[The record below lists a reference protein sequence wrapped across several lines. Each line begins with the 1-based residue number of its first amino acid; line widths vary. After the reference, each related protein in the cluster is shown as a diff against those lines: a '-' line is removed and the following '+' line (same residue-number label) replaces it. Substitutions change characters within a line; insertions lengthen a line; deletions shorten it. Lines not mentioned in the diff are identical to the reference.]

1 MNTEVL
7 ARPCWQLLAKKAQD
21 EADLLQQEMTQT
33 RHRLSKLQASRD
45 RLQNMYDEYC
55 HQLNRPGSSSQGM
68 REAMGQRQFMA
79 QLLTLL
85 ERVNTDMAHTNN
97 LLDGYRE
104 RLLCVEKERMKM
116 QSLAEQNEQALN
128 QQARKKEQRRMD
140 ELGVMQ
146 FNQRNAS

>member
-7 ARPCWQLLAKKAQD
+7 ARPCWSLLANKAQD
-21 EADLLQQEMTQT
+21 EAELIQQHLVQT

-45 RLQNMYDEYC
+45 RLQRMYDEYC
-55 HQLNRPGSSSQGM
+55 QQLNQLGSSSQGM

-85 ERVNTDMAHTNN
+85 ERVNTDIAHTHNQ
-97 LLDGYRE
+97 LEGYKE
-104 RLLCVEKERMKM
+104 RLVSAEKERMKM
-116 QSLAEQNEQALN
+116 QSLAEQNERDLDL
-128 QQARKKEQRRMD
+128 QARRKEQRRMD

-146 FNQRNAS
+146 FNRRQTP